1 MNLYGTIVG
10 RLGTDPERIGSTG
23 ARFRLSSSDRVKTD
37 QGVWEDRDQ
46 TWTTIKVWGKNSDY
60 VLSTLK
66 KGQEVIVV
74 GTIREESWTDKDGN
88 KRSSYELN
96 ADHIGA
102 TVFTMA
108 RSNMTNANVNPSSVT
123 AEDPWVKVNA

>member
-1 MNLYGTIVG
+1 MNMYGTLVG

-23 ARFRLSSSDRVKTD
+23 ARFRLSSSDRVKNE
-37 QGVWEDRDQ
+37 QGQWEDKDQ

-66 KGQEVIVV
+66 KGQEVIVT
-74 GTIREESWTDKDGN
+74 GTIAEDTWTDKDGN
-88 KRSSYELN
+88 KRSSYELK

-102 TVFTMA
+102 TVFTLA
-108 RSNMTNANVNPSSVT
+108 KNKTNTVEMSSVSG
-123 AEDPWVKVNA
+123 ENPWA

>member
-10 RLGTDPERIGSTG
+10 RLGADPEKIGSTG
-23 ARFRLSSSDRVKTD
+23 ARFSVSSKDRYKNEN
-37 QGVWEDRDQ
+37 GEWEDRDQ
-46 TWTTIKVWGKNSDY
+46 TWTSVKVWGKNAEY

-74 GTIREESWTDKDGN
+74 GTMCDDSWTDKDGN
-88 KRSSYELN
+88 KRTSYEFK

-102 TVFTMA
+102 TVFTLSKNSVA
-108 RSNMTNANVNPSSVT
+108 TTQVSAN
-123 AEDPWVKVNA
+123 DPWVKSNA